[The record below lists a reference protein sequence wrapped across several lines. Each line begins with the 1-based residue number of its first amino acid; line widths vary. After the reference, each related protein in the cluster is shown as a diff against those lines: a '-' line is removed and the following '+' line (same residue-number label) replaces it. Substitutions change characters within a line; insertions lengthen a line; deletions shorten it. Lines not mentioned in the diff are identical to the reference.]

1 MSLAVLAAIQASS
14 AMVKLSFS
22 GNIVS
27 SFAQHRAYMPPSS
40 HSYSSCTS
48 CLPLNR
54 QLHHGLLTRGLA
66 TDNDNFIHTNRTRPL
81 MYSYYVREISL
92 CVGASCND
100 APKSCISPPAATQR
114 ATNSRPSRA
123 NCLTLSIGLSQML
136 PAILSSTT
144 IPTTVMSSLQPRH
157 NARKT

>member
-92 CVGASCND
+92 CVGASCVD
-100 APKSCISPPAATQR
+100 APKSCISPQQLPRERQIRGLRERTVLPFQLGYR
-114 ATNSRPSRA
+114 KC
-123 NCLTLSIGLSQML
+123 CLQYCLL
-136 PAILSSTT
+136 
-144 IPTTVMSSLQPRH
+144 LQFPQP
-157 NARKT
+157 